1 MAEPGIAQVSEPAS
15 LMSAERWTR
24 VQDVFSAALECE
36 PAKRGELLERQC
48 AGDAD
53 LRQEVQS
60 LLDSHDCAG
69 MLDQLAATITVS
81 TQLREH
87 VAAMDWHGRKVAQY
101 TVLEPL
107 GSGAMGLV
115 HKARDE
121 RLGRHVALKFL
132 PPHMVAEPD
141 ARQRFLLE
149 ARAAAAL
156 DHPNICTIHEIG
168 ATADGQPFIAMA
180 LYDGETL
187 KARLE
192 RGPLPIDAAIAIG
205 IQIASGLARAHESGV
220 IHRDI
225 KPSNIMLL
233 ADGAVKVLDFGVA
246 RIADESLALHEATVG
261 TAAYMSPEQARG
273 EKVDFRTD
281 IWSLGVVLYEMFA
294 GARPFVGDGTVNL
307 REIVLTAD
315 PAPLATSRR
324 DLPASLDAVLSK
336 ALAKNPD
343 QRHASMTQL
352 AAELA
357 ATPRSEAVSA
367 DDGPISPSGERRRA
381 AVLVSRMSDCAS
393 VVEHLTPA
401 RMEELTARV
410 RAVATDVAQ
419 RHGGVVNH
427 VFGEEIGCLFGIPV
441 GHEDNDL
448 RAVRA
453 AMELHARV
461 QELSATF
468 AGELPQTLQLQS
480 GLDAGPLVAR
490 KLTDGSQ
497 RYGVTGTAVHV
508 AGRLADR
515 AARNTI
521 LLSPECQRLVAPF
534 VHTAPDEPFI
544 TQTESAPITPHR
556 VIGESGLQTRLEA
569 AEREGLTP
577 YSGRSAELA
586 TLEKH
591 FQRARSEQGQ
601 LVFVAGE
608 AGVGKS
614 RLLHEFRARIS
625 AADAR
630 ILQARCTSYGGGG
643 PYLPFVEIL
652 KAALDL
658 QGADAREFTAE
669 DVAARIIRIDPSLQ
683 PFVSLYLDLLAIPG
697 DGQPAAR
704 QLRGDLMKSAVSEAL
719 ATFLIAFGRR
729 TPTVFLLEDWHW
741 SDAGSRETLRRFA
754 ETLATHALLV
764 VVTTRPVAEAAS
776 VIDGSSS
783 LQMGP
788 LDFDSSV
795 AIIKSVLRGQEVSDE
810 LARRIFERTGGNPF
824 FLEEVCHALIEK
836 GIDTLRLPDTVQAV
850 IRARLDS
857 LDRDA
862 LEVLRV
868 ASVIGREFDHDLLV
882 EVLGGQVQ
890 PERAIER
897 LNAVGL
903 IQSWESAPEN
913 QSGRCYRFKHVLTQ
927 EVTYDSLLGH
937 QRRSLHNLVGG
948 AIEHGPSGRSDDQ
961 AALLAHH
968 FALAETWAPAIHHG
982 RRAAARA
989 SALSQFADA
998 LATLDR
1004 VREWVARLPESDE
1017 QFDILTAVLLQQE
1030 RLCETLG
1037 QRGQQQQLVD
1047 ELISLLAPRGSS
1059 ERLSQAYLRQGD
1071 LSTLLKRF
1079 DAADRALSTALRLCR
1094 ERGDVTLERHVLRSL
1109 GLLRWHE
1116 GRYEEARAITEST
1129 LARNRERGD
1138 DYAVAADLANLG
1150 VILKGMG
1157 DYSLALASLEEAMS
1171 MPALEQDATTYL
1183 YCLSN
1188 LANIYRSLGDLDR
1201 ALNSLQHADSI
1212 ARAHLLPIQRSF
1224 HLMGIAHILL
1234 KQERI
1239 DESLQTYEE
1248 AVALSRRARHADG
1261 LVQSLRALGDV
1272 LFGIGR
1278 YAEALPLLEEAAG
1291 LFAQLEDRV
1300 GEAEMWTR
1308 VATVLER
1315 TGDNARAEP
1324 AWERVRALHARAG
1337 NAHGELEALEGIA
1350 RSVRKRG
1357 AASEAIKRA
1366 EAALALASTLGEESR
1381 EAALRN
1387 TLGIMEWESGRY
1399 AQALR
1404 HYEKALA
1411 LARHLGD
1418 KVHEGLALNSLAV
1431 TLARL
1436 NRHDEARTALEESV
1450 ALNRQTGERLLEAH
1464 AQAALGDVH
1473 LAGRRFAAAA
1483 ECFEQSMGL
1492 RRALNDAQ
1500 GEERMR
1506 QRLENVRNAMKE

>member
-1 MAEPGIAQVSEPAS
+1 M
-15 LMSAERWTR
+15 R

-36 PAKRGELLERQC
+36 PAKRGELLEQQC

-60 LLDSHDCAG
+60 LLDSHECAG
-69 MLDQLAATITVS
+69 MLDQLAAKITAPA
-81 TQLREH
+81 QLREH
-87 VAAMDWHGRKVAQY
+87 VSAMDWHGRKVAQY

-132 PPHMVAEPD
+132 PPHLVAEPD

-168 ATADGQPFIAMA
+168 GTADGQPFIAMA

-187 KARLE
+187 KTRLE
-192 RGPLPIDAAIAIG
+192 RGPLILDAAIAIG
-205 IQIASGLARAHESGV
+205 IQIANGLAKAHESGV
-220 IHRDI
+220 IHRDV

-233 ADGAVKVLDFGVA
+233 ADGAVKILDFGVA
-246 RIADESLALHEATVG
+246 RIADESFALHESTVG

-281 IWSLGVVLYEMFA
+281 IWSLGVVLYEMIA
-294 GARPFVGDGTVNL
+294 SARPFVGDGTLAL
-307 REIVLTAD
+307 RDRVLTAE
-315 PAPLATSRR
+315 PTPLATLRR
-324 DLPASLDAVLSK
+324 DLPASIDVVLSK
-336 ALAKNPD
+336 ALAKSPE
-343 QRHASMTQL
+343 QRQASMTQL

-357 ATPRSEAVSA
+357 AIPRSEATHA
-367 DDGPISPSGERRRA
+367 NDGPISPSGERRRA
-381 AVLVSRMSDCAS
+381 AVLITRMADCAS
-393 VVEHLTPA
+393 VVEHLAPS
-401 RMEELTARV
+401 RLEELTARV
-410 RAVATDVAQ
+410 RAIATDVAE

-427 VFGEEIGCLFGIPV
+427 VFGEEVGCLFGIPV

-461 QELSATF
+461 QEMSASF
-468 AGELPQTLQLQS
+468 ANELPQTLQLQS

-508 AGRLADR
+508 AARLADR
-515 AARNTI
+515 AGRNAI

-534 VHTAPDEPFI
+534 VRTAPDEPFA
-544 TQTESAPITPHR
+544 TQAESAPITPYR

-586 TLEKH
+586 TLEEH
-591 FQRARSEQGQ
+591 FARARSQQGQ

-625 AADAR
+625 AANAR
-630 ILQARCTSYGGGG
+630 ILQARCVSYGGGG

-658 QGADAREFTAE
+658 QGELTAD
-669 DVAARIIRIDPSLQ
+669 DVAARIIRIDSSLQ

-704 QLRGDLMKSAVSEAL
+704 QLRGDLLKAEVSEAL
-719 ATFLIAFGRR
+719 ATFLIAFGRVA
-729 TPTVFLLEDWHW
+729 PSVFLLEDWHW

-754 ETLATHALLV
+754 AGLAAHAVLIL
-764 VVTTRPVAEAAS
+764 VTTRPVPGENAD
-776 VIDGSSS
+776 VV
-783 LQMGP
+783 LGP

-795 AIIKSVLRGQEVSDE
+795 AIIRSVLRVEHLSPE

-850 IRARLDS
+850 IRARLDG

-882 EVLGGQVQ
+882 KVLGGQAQ

-903 IQSWESAPEN
+903 IQTWESAPES

-937 QRRSLHNLVGG
+937 QRRSLHNLVGR
-948 AIEHGPSGRSDDQ
+948 AIEHGPSGRSDEQ

-968 FALAETWAPAIHHG
+968 FALAETWASAIHHG
-982 RRAAARA
+982 RRAATRA
-989 SALSQFADA
+989 SALSQFVDA

-1004 VREWVARLPESDE
+1004 VREWVERLPEGDE
-1017 QFDILTAVLLQQE
+1017 RFDTLTAVLLQQE

-1037 QRGQQQQLVD
+1037 LRGRQQQLVD

-1138 DYAVAADLANLG
+1138 EYAVAADLANLG

-1157 DYSLALASLEEAMS
+1157 EYSLALASLEEAIA

-1188 LANIYRSLGDLDR
+1188 LANVYRSLGDLSR
-1201 ALNSLQHADSI
+1201 ALNSLRLADNI
-1212 ARAHLLPIQRSF
+1212 ARVRLLPIQRSF
-1224 HLMGIAHILL
+1224 HLMAIAHVLL
-1234 KQERI
+1234 QQERI

-1278 YAEALPLLEEAAG
+1278 YAEALPRLEEAAS
-1291 LFAQLEDRV
+1291 LFAQLDDRA
-1300 GEAEMWTR
+1300 GEAEMCTR

-1315 TGDNARAEP
+1315 TGDSAAAES
-1324 AWERVRALHARAG
+1324 AWEKVRSLHAPLG
-1337 NAHGELEALEGIA
+1337 NAHGELAALEGIA

-1357 AASEAIKRA
+1357 PTSEAIKRT
-1366 EAALALASTLGEESR
+1366 EAALALAATLGEESR

-1387 TLGIMEWESGRY
+1387 SLGIMEWESGRY

-1411 LARHLGD
+1411 LLRRLGD

-1450 ALNRQTGERLLEAH
+1450 ALNRQTGEQLLEAH
-1464 AQAALGDVH
+1464 ALAALGDVH
-1473 LAGRRFAAAA
+1473 LAGRRFAAAE

-1492 RRALNDAQ
+1492 RRALSDAP

-1506 QRLENVRNAMKE
+1506 QRIENVRNAMKE